1 MDEPTYD
8 NNNSAL
14 DSLSTQTSYLNSQ
27 DLSSTSLDSQSDSKF
42 HPILNF
48 QQSHASDLLD
58 GIGSTSSN
66 GAIVP
71 TLPAIVEAQQLCSEI
86 REISN
91 KLWESRKAGDE
102 HWVLD
107 LATRRQLD
115 LKFIKLRQLNRKMCQ
130 DKQNIKNKTH
140 YAKGQMDLAH
150 MKLQDVMFQKCLL
163 KSTLSKFP
171 RRFKFED
178 ISLITLD
185 EFMKTA
191 PERYLPVMPED
202 TDTKQRDHQ
211 LLLAQLRYELA
222 ERTRLNDNYLEKLK
236 RKEDVLRRLR
246 GKSKLYHEVNKIMS
260 DPFSTIKSLQQINST
275 LVASISSSPETKFSI
290 DHSSSM
296 VDDN

>member
-1 MDEPTYD
+1 MDEQSMQKTSFVKPDYD
-8 NNNSAL
+8 NSAL
-14 DSLSTQTSYLNSQ
+14 DSLPTQTSHLNSQ
-27 DLSSTSLDSQSDSKF
+27 DLSSISLDSQLDSKF
-42 HPILNF
+42 
-48 QQSHASDLLD
+48 HASDLLD
-58 GIGSTSSN
+58 GIDSTSSN
-66 GAIVP
+66 GTIVP

-86 REISN
+86 RQSST
-91 KLWESRKAGDE
+91 KLWESSGDE

-130 DKQNIKNKTH
+130 NKQNIKNKTH

-150 MKLQDVMFQKCLL
+150 MKLQDFMFQKCLL

-171 RRFKFED
+171 H
-178 ISLITLD
+178 ILLITLD

-191 PERYLPVMPED
+191 PEQYLPVLSED

-222 ERTRLNDNYLEKLK
+222 ERTKLNHNYLEKLK
-236 RKEDVLRRLR
+236 RKEDALRRLR
-246 GKSKLYHEVNKIMS
+246 GKSKIYHEVNKIMS
-260 DPFSTIKSLQQINST
+260 DPFSTIKSLQQINSS
-275 LVASISSSPETKFSI
+275 LVASISSSPETNSLI
-290 DHSSSM
+290 DHSTSM